1 MKTLIA
7 TVALSLLS
15 AVSFAR
21 SVDSAAQG
29 PQSTVQARNGAGPE
43 FYTPFMSTKSRAE
56 VIAELKAAPR
66 LPSYVD
72 GSAYEMALSMFMS
85 QRTSAEVRAEARM
98 ARSHNANLDSVYRN

>member
-21 SVDSAAQG
+21 GVDSAAQG
-29 PQSTVQARNGAGPE
+29 PQASVQVRNSADPE

-56 VIAELKAAPR
+56 VIAELKSAPR

-72 GSAYEMALSMFMS
+72 GSAYEMALAMFMS
-85 QRTSAEVRAEARM
+85 QRTSEEVRAEARL
-98 ARSHNANLDSVYRN
+98 ARNLNANLDSVYRN

>member
-21 SVDSAAQG
+21 GVDSAAQG
-29 PQSTVQARNGAGPE
+29 AQTAAQARTGAGPE
-43 FYTPFMSTKSRAE
+43 YYTPFMSTKSRAE
-56 VIAELKAAPR
+56 VIAELKSSPR

-72 GSAYEMALSMFMS
+72 GSAYEMALAMFMS
-85 QRTSAEVRAEARM
+85 QRTSEEVRAEARV
-98 ARSHNANLDSVYRN
+98 ARSHNANLDSLYRN